1 MIGVEILVGS
11 NMANPLIE
19 ITVTAPVPASRRR
32 QVPERQRQAIEHLV
46 RVVLQ
51 RLPLSEIEAVARY
64 LEKALTLSAS
74 AAQEVRPPGGQPL
87 SDKERR
93 QLEFTS
99 LMRYFTWRREL
110 LRDALTAQQVADLLH
125 TSRQTP
131 HDRRKAGTLLAVL
144 DNGAWR
150 FPAWQFD
157 PQGPDGVIDG
167 LPEVLRALQVP
178 LLAQVSWLT
187 KTNPVL
193 DGVTPVEA
201 LRRGQKEWVL
211 EEAAGVGEP

>member
-1 MIGVEILVGS
+1 
-11 NMANPLIE
+11 MAKPLIE
-19 ITVTAPVPASRRR
+19 ITVTAPAPASRRR
-32 QVPERQRQAIEHLV
+32 QVPERQRQAVEHLV
-46 RVVLQ
+46 QVVLQ
-51 RLPLSEIEAVARY
+51 QFPLTEIEAVARY
-64 LEKALTLSAS
+64 LEKGLAS
-74 AAQEVRPPGGQPL
+74 SSSLQEVRSLSGEPL
-87 SDKERR
+87 SDTERR

-110 LRDALTAQQVADLLH
+110 LRDALTARQVADLLH

-167 LPEVLRALQVP
+167 LPEVLSSLQVP
-178 LLAQVSWLT
+178 SLAQVSWLT
-187 KTNPVL
+187 KANPIL
-193 DGVTPVEA
+193 DGLTPVEA

-211 EEAAGVGEP
+211 DEAAGVGQP